1 MGLLEIAIAVSLAG
15 DIAGAAKPGCTWTT
29 KAIPRIPASQLSVE
43 QFVRDFVRPGLP
55 LIIEAPLDKPWSFQS
70 VVQRCFPDAQIPV
83 AVREAAAA
91 GDRWARLNFIG
102 SKPLSEFTEYM
113 RAGDE
118 AGPSARPIYGFDL
131 NLAHECPMLLESFA
145 VPKYFSECAL
155 QRHYVHATN
164 ATGLESALG
173 RRAFSWPSMMMGEK
187 GTRSELHY
195 DQAGL
200 PFWMAVL
207 RGRKLFR
214 MLPFAYNLPLAGDFI
229 SPDGKWPMHR
239 TGNGERTTDLFANE
253 ILPEYFG
260 GSSYRFDA
268 FGPLDGDWTQAPDFD
283 AFPRLCEAVVS
294 EAEVGPGDYVF
305 IPTGAPHGAVNLE
318 NTIAITSNYFSPD
331 DDAASLA
338 WFKRKC
344 ASVDHGG
351 LPFPLHICAALLGPT
366 GAVPWDERPPRT
378 YFEIAGFAGVAEWCA
393 FQSARL
399 AEYAPAAR
407 GDARMV
413 RNFVAFCAPHIA
425 APADS
430 AREDL
435 QAEL

>member
-1 MGLLEIAIAVSLAG
+1 MMLQLAIAVSLVS
-15 DIAGAAKPGCTWTT
+15 DIGGAAKPVCTWRT
-29 KAIPRIPASQLSVE
+29 KPIPRILASQLSVE
-43 QFVRDFVRPGLP
+43 QFVREFVRPGLP
-55 LIIEAPLDKPWSFQS
+55 LIIESPRHDVPWSFES
-70 VVQRCFPDAQIPV
+70 VVDRCFPDARMPI
-83 AVREAAAA
+83 AVREAAA
-91 GDRWARLNFIG
+91 GGRWARLDFVG
-102 SKPLSEFTEYM
+102 SRPLSEFAEYM

-118 AGPSARPIYGFDL
+118 AGPSDSPIYGFDL
-131 NLAHECPMLLESFA
+131 NLAHECPMLLENFA

-155 QRHYVHATN
+155 QRHYVHAAN
-164 ATGLESALG
+164 ATGLDSALD
-173 RRAFSWPSMMMGEK
+173 RRAFLWPSMMMGEK

-229 SPDGKWPMHR
+229 HPAGNWPTHR
-239 TGNGERTTDLFANE
+239 TGNGETTADLFANE
-253 ILPEYFG
+253 ILPEYFA
-260 GSSYRFDA
+260 GSSYRFEA
-268 FGPLDGDWTQAPDFD
+268 FGPLDGDWAQAPDFE

-294 EAEVGPGDYVF
+294 EGEVGPGDYIF

-331 DDAASLA
+331 DDVASLA

-344 ASVDHGG
+344 ASTVDGG
-351 LPFPLHICAALLGPT
+351 LPVPPHICAALLGPT

-378 YFEIAGFAGVAEWCA
+378 YFEMAGFADVAGWCA

-407 GDARMV
+407 GAARTV
-413 RNFVAFCAPHIA
+413 RNFVAFCAAHV
-425 APADS
+425 APADVTG
-430 AREDL
+430 EDL
-435 QAEL
+435 RAEL